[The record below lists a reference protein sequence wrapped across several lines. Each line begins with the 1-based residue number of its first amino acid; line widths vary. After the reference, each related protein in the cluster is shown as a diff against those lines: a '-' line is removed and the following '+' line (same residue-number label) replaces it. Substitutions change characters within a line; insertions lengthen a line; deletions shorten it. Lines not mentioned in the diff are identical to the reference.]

1 MAMINIKLLFFLSF
15 LIISVVYYLYIPIEQ
30 VILILKDEYILSF
43 VSLLSLFIWI
53 FLDYKL
59 KYIDILN
66 FVPNTTHINL
76 KNSILLFLLFQLVDF
91 YMEDGFIGMIS
102 QWYIYWLFGLLAYF
116 LTNIINLYKNMQ
128 YYKD

>member
-1 MAMINIKLLFFLSF
+1 MINIKLLFFLSF
-15 LIISVVYYLYIPIEQ
+15 LVISVVYYLYIPIEQ